1 MPISFDAATR
11 TFKLDTATS
20 TYMIRVYD
28 EGYLLNLY
36 YGAKIPD
43 SYVPDR
49 EQLTPN
55 ASFSAANPVIG
66 EHGFTPDTAPMEYG
80 AFGAGDMRIS
90 ALMVRNEQG
99 DSVTDIRYAGHK
111 IYAGKPPIPGQPSTY
126 VEQEDDAATLEL
138 TTVDQVTGLKV
149 TLYYTVFTKLGV
161 MTRRVRAEN
170 GGAQQLELER
180 IFSMCLNL
188 PSMDYD
194 LLTLYG
200 RHMKERNVERRRL
213 AHGVQGVE
221 STRGVSGHCQN
232 PFAALIAP
240 HADEEQGEVYGFNL
254 VYSGNF
260 SALCECDF
268 NCTSRFLMGIN
279 PTGFGWK
286 LAPGETFDTPEVV
299 MVYTDGG
306 LGEMSRIFHRF
317 YRRHLIRGRY
327 KTEKRPLLINSW
339 EAAYFDFDSD
349 KLVAFAHEA
358 KALGIELLVM
368 DDGWFGHRNDDTT
381 SLGDWVVN
389 EEKLPGGLAPL
400 IDRVEAEGLKFGIW
414 FEPEM
419 ISPDSDLFRAHPDW
433 HVHVA
438 DRTPML
444 GRNQYVLDVSRADV
458 RDAVWAQMEK
468 VLSSGHIAYLKWD
481 FNRNIT
487 DAGSAL
493 LPPERQKEFL
503 HRFILGT
510 YELMERL
517 TTRFPEILFE
527 NCSGGG
533 GRFDPAMLY
542 YSPQIWCS
550 DNTDPIE
557 RLYIQFGTSMCYPA
571 STVGAHVS
579 ANERTGYETKGN
591 VALWGTCGY
600 ELDPRK
606 LTEEEKQI
614 VRKQVAMYHDTY
626 DLIRNG
632 DLYRLVSPFD
642 NAFRAVWEIVA
653 EDKRRV
659 MVTVVTMRMDY
670 MPHTIVRLHGL
681 DPNLIYE
688 DEATGQRCSGAL
700 LMHAGLNLTY
710 AANRDGASKVLL
722 FRAVGT
728 VEQA

>member
-232 PFAALIAP
+232 PFAALVAP

-254 VYSGNF
+254 VYS
-260 SALCECDF
+260 
-268 NCTSRFLMGIN
+268 T
-279 PTGFGWK
+279 
-286 LAPGETFDTPEVV
+286 AP
-299 MVYTDGG
+299 
-306 LGEMSRIFHRF
+306 
-317 YRRHLIRGRY
+317 
-327 KTEKRPLLINSW
+327 
-339 EAAYFDFDSD
+339 
-349 KLVAFAHEA
+349 
-358 KALGIELLVM
+358 
-368 DDGWFGHRNDDTT
+368 
-381 SLGDWVVN
+381 
-389 EEKLPGGLAPL
+389 
-400 IDRVEAEGLKFGIW
+400 
-414 FEPEM
+414 
-419 ISPDSDLFRAHPDW
+419 
-433 HVHVA
+433 
-438 DRTPML
+438 
-444 GRNQYVLDVSRADV
+444 
-458 RDAVWAQMEK
+458 
-468 VLSSGHIAYLKWD
+468 
-481 FNRNIT
+481 
-487 DAGSAL
+487 
-493 LPPERQKEFL
+493 
-503 HRFILGT
+503 
-510 YELMERL
+510 
-517 TTRFPEILFE
+517 
-527 NCSGGG
+527 
-533 GRFDPAMLY
+533 
-542 YSPQIWCS
+542 
-550 DNTDPIE
+550 
-557 RLYIQFGTSMCYPA
+557 PA
-571 STVGAHVS
+571 S
-579 ANERTGYETKGN
+579 
-591 VALWGTCGY
+591 
-600 ELDPRK
+600 
-606 LTEEEKQI
+606 
-614 VRKQVAMYHDTY
+614 
-626 DLIRNG
+626 
-632 DLYRLVSPFD
+632 
-642 NAFRAVWEIVA
+642 
-653 EDKRRV
+653 
-659 MVTVVTMRMDY
+659 
-670 MPHTIVRLHGL
+670 
-681 DPNLIYE
+681 
-688 DEATGQRCSGAL
+688 
-700 LMHAGLNLTY
+700 
-710 AANRDGASKVLL
+710 
-722 FRAVGT
+722 
-728 VEQA
+728 